1 MLFAIEW
8 IRTQLEIIYEHLSRF
23 FNALTLDAIGA
34 FLTKPVIFLVLF
46 FVAGLALV
54 IVGFRC
60 HKLVSCLAGSAVM
73 GFIGWHVG
81 TAINFEFVTV
91 AILWAFLLAGAG
103 LFVFYYMYAINVF
116 IGAFLVAFVWIRQLF
131 PASMLAML
139 ISAGLVTAIYCLLLM
154 RHPAIR
160 TPIAGG
166 ALLGL
171 IAWHFFG
178 GIVAGVVWAAC
189 IVSGILLQ
197 RKSYARFEEMKRLA
211 RNYKP
216 NAPSP
221 PSREEIVAEFA
232 QEAEEKAARQKARQE
247 AEEAAAREQARQEA
261 EAPIAEDS
269 IQQESE
275 DEATGARTQE
285 TVADP
290 GDLEMIKNRIYKGIK

>member
-23 FNALTLDAIGA
+23 FNVLTVDTVGA
-34 FLTKPVIFLVLF
+34 FLTQPFVLF
-46 FVAGLALV
+46 LLYIVAGLVLV
-54 IVGFRC
+54 FIGYRY

-81 TAINFEFVTV
+81 AAINVEFVTV

-103 LFVFYYMYAINVF
+103 LFVFYYMYAINVY
-116 IGAFLVAFVWIRQLF
+116 IGAFLVFFILIRQLF
-131 PASMLAML
+131 PVSLLMAM
-139 ISAGLVTAIYCLLLM
+139 ISAGLVAAIYCVFLM
-154 RHPAIR
+154 RHPATR

-178 GIVAGVVWAAC
+178 GIVAACVWLVCA
-189 IVSGILLQ
+189 VSGILLQ
-197 RKSYARFEEMKRLA
+197 RKSFARYEENKRLA

-221 PSREEIVAEFA
+221 PSREQIAAEFVQETEERA
-232 QEAEEKAARQKARQE
+232 IRQKARREAEEKAAEEKARESASQGNEQKA
-247 AEEAAAREQARQEA
+247 AVEQAQENA
-261 EAPIAEDS
+261 E
-269 IQQESE
+269 
-275 DEATGARTQE
+275 
-285 TVADP
+285 DP
-290 GDLEMIKNRIYKGIK
+290 GDLK